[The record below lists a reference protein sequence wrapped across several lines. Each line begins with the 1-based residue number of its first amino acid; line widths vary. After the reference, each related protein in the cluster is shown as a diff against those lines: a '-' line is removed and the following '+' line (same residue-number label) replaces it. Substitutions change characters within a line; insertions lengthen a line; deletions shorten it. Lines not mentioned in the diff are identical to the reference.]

1 MIPEEHR
8 QFLATHRL
16 CVVGTN
22 RQSGP
27 PALSPV
33 LYVLDGDELVISI
46 TTDRHKYRAISRD
59 PQVSVCVLHEEFP
72 YSYITVYGRGRI
84 EEDGAADAMA
94 AVSERI
100 FGRPLT
106 DEERRGI
113 DVRVVDEHR
122 VVLRVTPDRVIGL
135 GPPRPSS

>member
-1 MIPEEHR
+1 M
-8 QFLATHRL
+8 
-16 CVVGTN
+16 
-22 RQSGP
+22 
-27 PALSPV
+27 
-33 LYVLDGDELVISI
+33 
-46 TTDRHKYRAISRD
+46 
-59 PQVSVCVLHEEFP
+59 CVLHEDFP
-72 YSYITVYGRGRI
+72 YSYVTVYGRGRI

-122 VVLRVTPDRVIGL
+122 VVLRVVLERVIGL